1 MLPNNSTQGLMG
13 LIDAASVLNRP
24 SQMVGPQQAEDGM
37 AGLIKG
43 NTQTPTALGGLSQD
57 AVPNG
62 GDMQSVMS
70 ILGQNQGSA
79 PASTPSGGGMF
90 DAYSPQNQ
98 TNLQMAMIADMIGNF
113 AGRDVG
119 AMKTMMPLAEN
130 ARKLRLQ
137 GEENAAFNKMVEGMP
152 PDMRAMFRNAP
163 KSLQSIIM
171 QGAIARLN
179 QKPADQWGEPY
190 VGQFGNLLR
199 KNKTTN
205 KVERVSGPQAEGQT
219 FNYGGQN
226 SPLAIAEG
234 KAFVLAKQNMSA
246 GRDDAR
252 NRLRPQ
258 QVMRSLLN
266 QKDAD
271 GNPVLKT
278 GAFKALTLPMQQMW
292 NSMVDSVAAPGLAAS
307 LQAGD
312 TSYAEIFQSNEKAAA
327 LISAAL
333 MKGNLSEK
341 ELQFSQDIQAML
353 AKTRG
358 ANIILTE
365 LTIMREQ
372 ARVSEADHMEDW
384 ELELDPI
391 KWKRS
396 DGSEDVKELH
406 SLWKKELRRYRAND
420 AQQLNDAFMKDLWTN
435 KLGLKEM
442 SEGGYREY
450 DEFDQ
455 KVGESEDDYEARLKA
470 MSAEQ

>member
-1 MLPNNSTQGLMG
+1 MFNDGLQELIGARKSTEPQGLMG

-24 SQMVGPQQAEDGM
+24 SQMTGPQQAEEGLAGM
-37 AGLIKG
+37 LTGAP
-43 NTQTPTALGGLSQD
+43 QEPTLPGMLETAPDEVQSQFGQLVEQFGPPPESVVRD
-57 AVPNG
+57 IATL
-62 GDMQSVMS
+62 QSQQS
-70 ILGQNQGSA
+70 
-79 PASTPSGGGMF
+79 SGGGMF
-90 DAYSPQNQ
+90 DAYSESNQ
-98 TNLQMAMIADMIGNF
+98 GNLKMAMLVDIIGKLG
-113 AGRDVG
+113 GRDVG

-137 GEENAAFNKMVEGMP
+137 GEENAAYDKIVSKFTPQQQKFLKALPISMRPMAMKQLLEQQFAVKGREGP
-152 PDMRAMFRNAP
+152 
-163 KSLQSIIM
+163 L
-171 QGAIARLN
+171 
-179 QKPADQWGEPY
+179 
-190 VGQFGNLLR
+190 V
-199 KNKTTN
+199 T
-205 KVERVSGPQAEGQT
+205 V
-219 FNYGGQN
+219 GGQN

-258 QVMRSLLN
+258 QVMRSLLA

-278 GAFKALTLPMQQMW
+278 GAFQALTLPMKQMW
-292 NSMVDSVAAPGLAAS
+292 NSMVDSVATPELAAS
-307 LQAGD
+307 LQAGS
-312 TSYAEIFQSNEKAAA
+312 TSYEEIFQSNEKAAA

-384 ELELDPI
+384 ELDLDPI
-391 KWKRS
+391 KWMRS
-396 DGSEDVKELH
+396 DGSEDVKQLH

-470 MSAEQ
+470 MSVEQ

>member
-1 MLPNNSTQGLMG
+1 
-13 LIDAASVLNRP
+13 
-24 SQMVGPQQAEDGM
+24 MVGPQQAEDGM
-37 AGLIKG
+37 AGLLTG
-43 NTQTPTALGGLSQD
+43 SPQAPAALGGLSQA
-57 AVPNG
+57 AVPSD
-62 GDMQSVMS
+62 GDMQLAMS
-70 ILGQNQGSA
+70 ILGQNQESA
-79 PASTPSGGGMF
+79 PAATPTGGMF

-98 TNLQMAMIADMIGNF
+98 TNLQMAMLADIAGNVM
-113 AGRDVG
+113 GKDVG
-119 AMKTMMPLAEN
+119 AMKTVLPYVEN

-137 GEENAAFNKMVEGMP
+137 QEENAAFNKMVEGMP
-152 PDMRAMFRNAP
+152 PDMQAMVRNAP
-163 KSLQSIIM
+163 KSLQNTIM

-292 NSMVDSVAAPGLAAS
+292 NSMVDSVATPGLAAS

-372 ARVSEADHMEDW
+372 ARVNEADHMEDW

-450 DEFDQ
+450 DKWDR
-455 KVGESEDDYEARLKA
+455 KDGETEDDYEARLKA
-470 MSAEQ
+470 MSVEQ